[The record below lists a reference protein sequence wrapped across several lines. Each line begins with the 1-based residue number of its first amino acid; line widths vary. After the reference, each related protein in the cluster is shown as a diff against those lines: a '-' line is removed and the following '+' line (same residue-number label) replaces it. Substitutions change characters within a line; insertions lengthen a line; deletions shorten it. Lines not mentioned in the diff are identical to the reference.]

1 MSRQRKTTQHPRP
14 DLGAF
19 LARHGLALNA
29 QQMAAAARVDGPTLL
44 LAVPGSGKTTVII
57 CRLAYMI
64 QACGIPAEHILSLTF
79 SRAGAADLSNR
90 YHRLFG
96 DAGGGTRFST
106 IHSFALRVI
115 RTYERRYRRRA
126 FEVLDQTQPVLREI
140 YKQIHGTFPTDA
152 DMADIES
159 ALTLARNQMLDEE
172 AIAELMPEAV
182 RFPQILARY
191 EAAKKWRR
199 VMDFDDILR
208 YAYSLMKKY
217 PTLRAVFAR
226 RYRYINLDEAQ
237 DTSPL
242 QWAILRLLTGP
253 NGHFFVV
260 GDEDQSIYGFR
271 GASPEMLLHFK
282 DHYPQAKVLLM
293 ETNHRSTAE
302 LVAASDRFIALNRA
316 RTPKHM
322 VTDNPKGVPPVHQW
336 VKSAEEGHRFLLA
349 AVRNEGKET
358 AILYRN
364 NESALPLVD
373 LFERE
378 GVRYR
383 LKEHRPLFF
392 SHFTVLDIRDFF
404 ALAKDPTDRGIFARI
419 YYKMDCGLSRQQMA
433 AAKQALAGQSVF
445 DALLALPGLPEWQ
458 TDKIAA
464 EKKGFAR
471 LKTMAPGPGIRLI
484 LDGLGYEAHLQFR
497 IERGYREESIRQKL
511 KIIRILAG
519 RAQTQT
525 QFLNRL
531 DELAQIVSSQA
542 PGPAAGVT
550 LSTIH
555 ASKGLEFD
563 KVYVIDAVE
572 GEFPSRAAL
581 EDSPEGRALFA
592 EEVRLFY
599 VGATRAR
606 RELEFVSVSGPDAP
620 AVSRFVRRYMGEEEK
635 PAAQPKK
642 KRRKTLGELGADYL
656 AHLRREKQRK
666 RGTSRSRRWH
676 PGDVLIH
683 RRFGR
688 GQIASVAGQTA
699 AVRFETAG
707 KKKIDLALCETRGL
721 IHKGQ

>member
-159 ALTLARNQMLDEE
+159 ALTLARNQMLNEE
-172 AIAELMPEAV
+172 AIAALMPEAV
-182 RFPQILARY
+182 HFPQILARY

-378 GVRYR
+378 GVRYQ

-433 AAKQALAGQSVF
+433 AVMRAPAGQNVF
-445 DALLALPGLPEWQ
+445 EALLALPGLPEWL
-458 TDKIAA
+458 TDKIVA
-464 EKKGFAR
+464 EEKGFAR

-484 LDGLGYEAHLQFR
+484 LDKLGYEAHLQFR

-519 RAQTQT
+519 RTQTQT
-525 QFLNRL
+525 QFLGRL

-542 PGPAAGVT
+542 SEPAGGVT

-563 KVYVIDAVE
+563 KVYLIDAVE

-606 RELEFVSVSGPDAP
+606 RELEFVSVGGFDAP
-620 AVSRFVRRYMGEEEK
+620 AVSRFVRRYMGEKEK
-635 PAAQPKK
+635 PQPKK

-656 AHLRREKQRK
+656 AQMRREKRRR

-683 RRFGR
+683 KRFGR
-688 GQIASVAGQTA
+688 GQIASVAGGAA
-699 AVRFETAG
+699 AVRFEAAG
-707 KKKIDLALCETRGL
+707 EKRIDLALCEARGL
-721 IHKGQ
+721 IRKGQ

>member
-1 MSRQRKTTQHPRP
+1 MSRQRKTIQHSRP

-19 LARHGLALNA
+19 LTRHGLALNA

-44 LAVPGSGKTTVII
+44 FAVPGSGKTTVII

-90 YHRLFG
+90 YRRIFG
-96 DAGGGTRFST
+96 DAGEVPRFST

-126 FEVLDQTQPVLREI
+126 FDILAEPQPMLRKI
-140 YKQIHGTFPTDA
+140 YRQIHGTFPTDA
-152 DMADIES
+152 DMVEIES

-191 EAAKKWRR
+191 EAAKKRKR

-208 YAYSLMKKY
+208 YAYGLMRKY
-217 PTLRAVFAR
+217 PDLRAVFAR
-226 RYRYINLDEAQ
+226 RYSHINLDEAQ

-242 QWAILRLLTGP
+242 QFAILRLLTGP

-378 GVRYR
+378 GVRYQ

-433 AAKQALAGQSVF
+433 AVMRAPAGQNVF
-445 DALLALPGLPEWQ
+445 EALLALPGLPEWL
-458 TDKIAA
+458 TDKIVA
-464 EKKGFAR
+464 EEKGFAR

-484 LDGLGYEAHLQFR
+484 LDKLGYEAHLQFR

-519 RAQTQT
+519 RTQTQT
-525 QFLNRL
+525 QFLGRL

-542 PGPAAGVT
+542 SKPAGGVT

-563 KVYVIDAVE
+563 KVYLIDAVE

-606 RELEFVSVSGPDAP
+606 RELEFVSVGGFDAP
-620 AVSRFVRRYMGEEEK
+620 AVSRFVRRYMGEKEK
-635 PAAQPKK
+635 PQPKK

-656 AHLRREKQRK
+656 AQMRREKRRR

-683 RRFGR
+683 KRFGR
-688 GQIASVAGQTA
+688 GQIASVAGGAA

-707 KKKIDLALCETRGL
+707 EKRIDLALCEARGL
-721 IHKGQ
+721 IRKGQ

>member
-96 DAGGGTRFST
+96 DAGGGPRFST

-159 ALTLARNQMLDEE
+159 ALTLARNQMLNEE
-172 AIAELMPEAV
+172 AVAALMPEAV
-182 RFPQILARY
+182 HFPQILARY
-191 EAAKKWRR
+191 EAAKKRRR

-208 YAYSLMKKY
+208 YAYSLMKKH
-217 PTLRAVFAR
+217 PDLRAVFAR

-242 QWAILRLLTGP
+242 QWAILRLLTGRG
-253 NGHFFVV
+253 GHFFVV

-282 DHYPQAKVLLM
+282 AHYPQAKVLLM

-404 ALAKDPTDRGIFARI
+404 ALAKDPTDRGILARI

-433 AAKQALAGQSVF
+433 AVMRAPAGQNVF
-445 DALLALPGLPEWQ
+445 EALLALPGLPEWL
-458 TDKIAA
+458 TDKIVA
-464 EKKGFAR
+464 EEKGFAR

-484 LDGLGYEAHLQFR
+484 LDKLGYEAHLQFR

-519 RAQTQT
+519 RTQTQT
-525 QFLNRL
+525 QFLGRL

-542 PGPAAGVT
+542 SEPAGGVT

-563 KVYVIDAVE
+563 KVYLIDAVE

-606 RELEFVSVSGPDAP
+606 RELEFVSVGGFDAP
-620 AVSRFVRRYMGEEEK
+620 AVSRFVRRYMGEKEK
-635 PAAQPKK
+635 PQPKK

-656 AHLRREKQRK
+656 AQMRREKRRR

-683 RRFGR
+683 KRFGR
-688 GQIASVAGQTA
+688 GQIASVAGGAA

-707 KKKIDLALCETRGL
+707 EKKIDLALCEARGL
-721 IHKGQ
+721 IRKGQ

>member
-1 MSRQRKTTQHPRP
+1 MNRQRKTTRHPRP

-19 LARHGLALNA
+19 LARRGLTLNA

-64 QACGIPAEHILSLTF
+64 LACGIPAKRILSLTF
-79 SRAGAADLSNR
+79 SRAGAADLASR
-90 YHRLFG
+90 YRRLFG
-96 DAGGGTRFST
+96 DSGEAPRFST
-106 IHSFALRVI
+106 IHSFALKVI
-115 RTYERRYRRRA
+115 RAYERRYHRRA
-126 FEVLDQTQPVLREI
+126 FDILDQPQPMLREI
-140 YKQIHGTFPTDA
+140 YKQIHGSFPTDA
-152 DMADIES
+152 DMGEIES
-159 ALTLARNQMLDEE
+159 ALALAQNQMLDAE
-172 AIAELMPEAV
+172 AVASLMPEAV
-182 RFPQILARY
+182 RFPQIRARY
-191 EAAKKWRR
+191 EAAKKRR
-199 VMDFDDILR
+199 HVMDFDDLLR
-208 YAYSLMKKY
+208 YACGLMKKY
-217 PTLRAVFAR
+217 PELRADFAR
-226 RYRYINLDEAQ
+226 RYPYINLDEAQ

-242 QWAILRLLTGP
+242 QWALLRLLTGR

-271 GASPEMLLHFK
+271 GASPAMLLHFK
-282 DHYPQAKVLLM
+282 TAYPAAKVLWM
-293 ETNHRSTAE
+293 ETNYRSTAQ
-302 LVAASDRFIALNRA
+302 LVAASDRFIALNRE

-322 VTDNPKGVPPVHQW
+322 VTPNPPGVPPVHQR
-336 VKSAEEGHRFLLA
+336 VASAEAVYRFLLA
-349 AVRNEGKET
+349 AVRSGGKET

-378 GVRYR
+378 GVRYQ

-404 ALAKDPTDRGIFARI
+404 ALARDPTDRGVFARL
-419 YYKMDCGLSRQQMA
+419 YYKMNCGISRRQMA
-433 AAKQALAGQSVF
+433 AVLQAPPGQSVF
-445 DALLALPGLPEWQ
+445 DALLALPELPEWL

-464 EKKGFAR
+464 EAKGFAR

-484 LDGLGYEAHLQFR
+484 LDKLGYEAHLQFR

-511 KIIRILAG
+511 KIIRILAD
-519 RAQTQT
+519 RAETQT

-531 DELAQIVSSQA
+531 DALAQIVSAQA
-542 PGPAAGVT
+542 SGPAGGVT
-550 LSTIH
+550 LSTVH

-563 KVYVIDAVE
+563 KVYLIDAVE

-592 EEVRLFY
+592 EEARLFY

-606 RELEFVSVSGPDAP
+606 RELIFVSVSGLDAP
-620 AVSRFVRRYMGEEEK
+620 AVSRFVRRYMGEKEK
-635 PAAQPKK
+635 PRPKQ

-656 AHLRREKQRK
+656 AQMRREKAR
-666 RGTSRSRRWH
+666 RRETLRSRRWH

-683 RRFGR
+683 KRFGR
-688 GQIASVAGQTA
+688 GKIASVTGPAA

-707 KKKIDLALCETRGL
+707 EKKIDLALCEARGL
-721 IHKGQ
+721 IRKETTP

>member
-96 DAGGGTRFST
+96 DAGGGPRFST

-159 ALTLARNQMLDEE
+159 ALTLARNQMLNEE
-172 AIAELMPEAV
+172 AVAALMPEAV
-182 RFPQILARY
+182 HFPQILARY
-191 EAAKKWRR
+191 EAAKKRRR

-378 GVRYR
+378 GVRYQ

-433 AAKQALAGQSVF
+433 AVMRAPAGQNVF
-445 DALLALPGLPEWQ
+445 EALLALPGLPEWL
-458 TDKIAA
+458 TDKIVA
-464 EKKGFAR
+464 EEKGFAR

-484 LDGLGYEAHLQFR
+484 LDKLGYEAHLQFR

-519 RAQTQT
+519 RTQTQT
-525 QFLNRL
+525 QFLGRL

-542 PGPAAGVT
+542 SEPAGGVT

-563 KVYVIDAVE
+563 KVYLIDAVE

-606 RELEFVSVSGPDAP
+606 RELEFVSVGGFDAP
-620 AVSRFVRRYMGEEEK
+620 AVSRFVRRYMGEKEK
-635 PAAQPKK
+635 PQPKK

-656 AHLRREKQRK
+656 AQMRREKRRR

-683 RRFGR
+683 KRFGR
-688 GQIASVAGQTA
+688 GQIASVAGGAA

-707 KKKIDLALCETRGL
+707 EKKIDLALCEARGL
-721 IHKGQ
+721 IRKGQ